1 MNKYICIK
9 SYFGYKEVNNS
20 FVYRKSNKSNFCIE
34 EGTIVLINFSEEGY
48 VDIFELTQKLYFLN
62 QLVGRIEEISITEND
77 LGLMNY
83 QLSLRAAYIAEFEH
97 SYQEIGCKPISYND
111 YKRTRSTL

>member
-1 MNKYICIK
+1 MWFWKKNNK
-9 SYFGYKEVNNS
+9 NNDCS
-20 FVYRKSNKSNFCIE
+20 KRA
-34 EGTIVLINFSEEGY
+34 IVISLDKKLENNLGY

>member
-1 MNKYICIK
+1 MWFWKKNNKNKDYPKRAIVISLDEK
-9 SYFGYKEVNNS
+9 LENN
-20 FVYRKSNKSNFCIE
+20 
-34 EGTIVLINFSEEGY
+34 LGY
-48 VDIFELTQKLYFLN
+48 VDIFELTQKLYCLN
-62 QLVGRIEEISITEND
+62 QLVSRIEEIAITEND

-97 SYQEIGCKPISYND
+97 SYQETGCKPISYND

>member
-1 MNKYICIK
+1 MWFWKKNNK
-9 SYFGYKEVNNS
+9 NNDCPK
-20 FVYRKSNKSNFCIE
+20 R
-34 EGTIVLINFSEEGY
+34 TIVIALDKKLENNGAY

-62 QLVGRIEEISITEND
+62 QLVSRIEEIAINEND

-83 QLSLRAAYIAEFEH
+83 QLSLKAAYIAEFEH
-97 SYQEIGCKPISYND
+97 SYQETGCKPISYND

>member
-48 VDIFELTQKLYFLN
+48 VDIFD
-62 QLVGRIEEISITEND
+62 EN
-77 LGLMNY
+77 LGM
-83 QLSLRAAYIAEFEH
+83 I
-97 SYQEIGCKPISYND
+97 
-111 YKRTRSTL
+111 